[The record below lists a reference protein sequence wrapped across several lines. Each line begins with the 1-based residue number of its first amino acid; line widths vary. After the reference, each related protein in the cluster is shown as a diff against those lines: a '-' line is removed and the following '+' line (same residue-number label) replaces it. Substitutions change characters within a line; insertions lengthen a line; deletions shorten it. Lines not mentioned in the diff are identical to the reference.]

1 MTSNSLLSTKLL
13 YSLNSKRHRNKT
25 LLQKGFTL
33 VELMVVIVI
42 VGILSAVA
50 LPNFL
55 NQTVKAKGTE
65 CTSIASGILSQ
76 VGAEA
81 QINVD
86 DADDLGTALALSET
100 DKSQHCTFT
109 YTDIASDIAVIDAV
123 GKGDIQYKYD
133 GNGCVNYVKAS
144 RDFKAKAD
152 SSGTST
158 AATTAGPVDCT

>member
-50 LPNFL
+50 LPSFL

-65 CTSIASGILSQ
+65 CTTKLGAMLSSIA
-76 VGAEA
+76 AEA
-81 QINVD
+81 QISA
-86 DADDLGTALALSET
+86 ADGTILAGQLVTENNT
-100 DKSQHCTFT
+100 NAPNCTFSAVSLT
-109 YTDIASDIAVIDAV
+109 GNVYSATVDGKTGTDLAT
-123 GKGDIQYKYD
+123 KYQAK
-133 GNGCVNYVKAS
+133 GCVNYANSV
-144 RDFKAKAD
+144 RDIKVA
-152 SSGTST
+152 TST
-158 AATTAGPVDCT
+158 GTTAASVATAPTCL